1 MLLSSPQEEYIVHIE
16 RVQSKLDQVFPVF
29 RPTLI
34 RILNCGNENDSLKET
49 FDKMVIFHD
58 LGKLTK
64 KWQKDL
70 GTYKKLP
77 SHAPIGAAYLWKI
90 LPDGL
95 KEPVCFAVAIHHTDR
110 GLLGDN
116 IERPDVQAINE
127 YITDYS
133 GNLVWDDQA
142 KELGEK
148 YFPADVA
155 NLNVNDLKIMARG
168 LRFWA
173 RGDSI
178 LNQHKKR
185 LQASLAHHIIK
196 LCDWAAARD
205 RKEYEE
211 KHDKDYYG
219 GWLMAKQ
226 IGNYVDAIGKRM
238 E

>member
-1 MLLSSPQEEYIVHIE
+1 MLFSSPNEEYVVHID
-16 RVQSKLDQVFPVF
+16 RVKSKLDHIFPVF
-29 RPTLI
+29 KSTLT
-34 RILNCGNENDSLKET
+34 RVLNWEEEDDSLRIA
-49 FDKMVIFHD
+49 FDQMAIFHD

-70 GTYKKLP
+70 GTNKKLP

-95 KEPVCFAVAIHHTDR
+95 KEPISFAVAIHHTDR
-110 GLLGDN
+110 GLIGDN

-133 GNLVWDDQA
+133 GNLVWGDHIE
-142 KELGEK
+142 ELGDK
-148 YFPADVA
+148 YFPPDVK
-155 NLNVNDLKIMARG
+155 NLSVNDLKQMARG
-168 LRFWA
+168 LRSWA
-173 RGDSI
+173 RGDSLI
-178 LNQHKKR
+178 NQHKKR

-196 LCDWAAARD
+196 LSDWAAARD

-211 KHDKDYYG
+211 EDDKDYYG